1 MRIKMFLLP
10 AALSWVLGISAVS
23 ARAQDATRCSNQTLI
38 GDYGYTLNG
47 QIQPPGA
54 ATSVPQQGIGMV
66 HFNGDGTFTQ
76 VDFVMTNGAPSIT
89 PVTPLNSNGFR
100 TDESG
105 TYTVNSDCT
114 GTRTINAYTKLG
126 TLGATI
132 EVKFVLAQ
140 GGREV
145 REVATQITIYT
156 PSGPIHPLAAIL
168 ADGRKL
174 GPSSTGD

>member
-1 MRIKMFLLP
+1 MKIRILLLL
-10 AALSWVLGISAVS
+10 AGLSCTLGISAAS
-23 ARAQDATRCSNQTLI
+23 ARAQDAIICTNQTLI

-54 ATSVPQQGIGMV
+54 PAPVPQQGIAMV

-76 VDFVMTNGAPSIT
+76 VDFVMTNGAPSVT
-89 PVTPLNSNGFR
+89 PLTPLNSSGFR
-100 TDESG
+100 TDERG

-114 GTRTINAYTKLG
+114 GTKTINSYTKDG

-145 REVATQITIYT
+145 REIATQITIYT
-156 PSGPIHPLAAIL
+156 PGGPIHPLASIL

-174 GPSSTGD
+174 GPSFRED